1 MGKFYIFSEGLI
13 VSPGFNSTNEAENWG
28 ITNNYH
34 GVLIQMIKSI

>member
-13 VSPGFNSTNEAENWG
+13 VSPGFNFANEAEDWS

-34 GVLIQMIKSI
+34 DILMQMIKTI